1 MAKKLEKR
9 GVPAYMVTLGDMWS
23 LMLTFFIM
31 LFAMS
36 QVDATKF
43 KKVEG
48 SLKNTFGF
56 NQQTPRYH
64 PPPGVNPVDATSAS
78 DHFPDDIIFD
88 QPIHN
93 SINDPEFAARKIASC
108 ERQVFKQKH
117 ERIATLR
124 NGDILQRS
132 LSDEIASGVL
142 TYIDK
147 KTEASIFLSAPDIF
161 ENAQELRPQARKAIE
176 KLALALSRTR
186 GNIKI
191 RGYLPNINE
200 VSSKA
205 RMIQQIS
212 SKSSVIGELLSQ
224 EISSL
229 EELIHYEVVP
239 AHERSKTITSKQIPE
254 NQPSFEI
261 AVVKE

>member
-48 SLKNTFGF
+48 SLKNTFGY
-56 NQQTPRYH
+56 NQQTPRH
-64 PPPGVNPVDATSAS
+64 HAPPGVNPVDATSAS

-88 QPIHN
+88 HPIHN

-108 ERQVFKQKH
+108 ERHVSKQKNV
-117 ERIATLR
+117 RIATIR

-132 LSDEIASGVL
+132 LSNELSNGVF
-142 TYIDK
+142 TYLDK
-147 KTEASIFLSAPDIF
+147 NTEASVFLSAPDIF
-161 ENAQELRPQARKAIE
+161 ENSNNLRPQTRKALE
-176 KLALALSRTR
+176 RLALALSKTK

-191 RGYLPNINE
+191 RGYMP
-200 VSSKA
+200 SKNA
-205 RMIQQIS
+205 TFPTSRMIQQIS
-212 SKSSVIGELLSQ
+212 SKSSLIGELLSQ
-224 EISSL
+224 QITSL
-229 EELIHYEVVP
+229 EALIHYEVVP
-239 AHERSKTITSKQIPE
+239 AHERSRTITTKQIPDTE
-254 NQPSFEI
+254 PSFEI
-261 AVVKE
+261 AVAKD